1 MLKLENI
8 DCVLGGERIL
18 DIKMLQLSRP
28 GLYVF
33 LGPSG
38 CGKTT
43 LLNIIAGLTK
53 EYKGTVNIFN
63 NNYKKMNEEDICRLR
78 ASHFSIYFQHSVFLE
93 ELTLEEN
100 ILLTA
105 INTNSELVSFN
116 SEKVAL
122 LARKLNVEHRLNQKV
137 KKLSGGEK
145 TRAALARSL
154 AKEVPLYLFDEPTA
168 ALDPQNAHIAMELIK
183 EKAARSIVIL
193 VSHDQKLIEQYA
205 DVILCLEYGKI
216 VKIKELNAPKENVV
230 KTEQFKGDYENN
242 SDFTAKALLKAKKRQ
257 NLFTGTSIN
266 IGIVS
271 LGLSLLLVS
280 AINTKMTNAF
290 QGSFAEETR
299 FVAADNIPPPSV
311 VKSVSRTEIGAIF
324 PSSPKVGALY
334 TNDMFSFFPSVNKL
348 SLTFLNYD
356 FPLPSF
362 HIGLFNEPLFINEI
376 KEETFPYIRSLASD
390 EIGLVLPFDDFKVI
404 QNVLYLPFRN
414 SPDELGNYLKQN
426 EVVLKLDIGNNSWDY
441 FDEQSF
447 TLKSVML
454 GLEPYVIMGEPSDV
468 ALLFEEKMGL
478 PSSLN
483 LTKEEEYPWT
493 LKRINYLYS
502 VNAEKILWELSQNQ
516 NYLVTLANRSYF
528 RHIFNK
534 RALQNRILI
543 FEAPPHFNE
552 VLSFSNASSF
562 FTFNNGLTF
571 IPEMMMVGY
580 LYNFFLSP
588 SPELVT
594 DVITL
599 DKNERLKSRP
609 HFALPEGI
617 INLAIQ
623 YNGLGSFRFAKVPS
637 DYSLNEIGISSGL
650 AKELFNK
657 TDVVGEVLHLG
668 ALTAISEINN
678 EYQKDYS
685 ETSLVIKEVIN
696 EERSMLYHHPLWSYL
711 LFKDVFALDVFSL
724 RLNGVIVEEGEIID
738 TKLKVTYPFKEF
750 KTSLDSSLKE
760 LQNYT
765 LVIAAAAFALST
777 IIIFMVIY
785 LLVAELNE
793 EFSGLYLIGYAKK
806 TLQKIIKDYI
816 KRFLGLNILLS
827 LGQMFL
833 FSFLIEYILSETFL
847 TPFKYHFEILPYFVV
862 VTFALSLLFVLLGF
876 FKGRVK
882 NKDLLVFSKRDL

>member
-1 MLKLENI
+1 MVKLENI
-8 DCVLGGERIL
+8 ECVLGGEKIL
-18 DIKMLQLSRP
+18 DIKILPISRP

-43 LLNIIAGLTK
+43 LLNIIAGLNK

-63 NNYKKMNEEDICRLR
+63 HNYKRMKEEEICALR
-78 ASHFSIYFQHSVFLE
+78 SSHFSIYFQHSVFLE

-105 INTNSELVSFN
+105 INTNDELVRFN

-122 LARKLNVEHRLNQKV
+122 LARKLNIEHRLAQKV

-145 TRAALARSL
+145 TRAALARTL

-168 ALDPQNAHIAMELIK
+168 ALDSKNAHIAMELIK
-183 EKAARSIVIL
+183 EKAVRSIVIL
-193 VSHDQKLIEQYA
+193 VSHDQKLIQKYA
-205 DVILCLEYGKI
+205 DVILHLEYGKI
-216 VKIKELNAPKENVV
+216 VKINELNTPKDNVI
-230 KTEQFKGDYENN
+230 KTEQFKGDYVNN
-242 SDFTAKALLKAKKRQ
+242 SEFTAKALLKAKKRQ

-280 AINTKMTNAF
+280 AINTKMTSAF
-290 QGSFAEETR
+290 QGSFTEETR
-299 FVAADNIPPPSV
+299 YIAADNIPPPSV
-311 VKSVSRTEIGAIF
+311 IKSVSRAEIVSSFPGA
-324 PSSPKVGALY
+324 SKVGALY
-334 TNDMFSFFPSVNKL
+334 TNDMFMHFPSVNKL
-348 SLTFLNYD
+348 SLTFQNHD

-376 KEETFPYIRSLASD
+376 KEETFPYISSLASD
-390 EIGLVLPFDDFKVI
+390 EIALVLPFDDFKVM
-404 QNVLYLPFRN
+404 QNVLRLPFRN
-414 SPDELGNYLKQN
+414 LPDELGNYLKQN
-426 EVVLKLDIGNNSWDY
+426 EVILKLDIGNNLWDY

-447 TLKSVML
+447 TLKSVLL

-468 ALLFEEKMGL
+468 SLLFESKMGL
-478 PSSLN
+478 ASSLN

-502 VNAEKILWELSQNQ
+502 VDAERLLWETSKNE
-516 NYLVTLANRSYF
+516 NYLVTLANRQYF

-534 RALQNRILI
+534 KALERRILI
-543 FEAPPHFNE
+543 FEAPPRFNE
-552 VLSFSNASSF
+552 VLSFSDTSSF
-562 FTFNNGLTF
+562 FTFDNGLTF

-588 SPELVT
+588 SPELVE

-623 YNGLGSFRFAKVPS
+623 YNGLGSFRFERATRA
-637 DYSLNEIGISSGL
+637 YAINEIGISSGL
-650 AKELFNK
+650 AQQLFNK
-657 TDVVGEVLHLG
+657 IDVVGETLNIG
-668 ALTAISEINN
+668 ALTSISEINS

-685 ETSLVIKEVIN
+685 QTSLIIKDVIN
-696 EERSMLYHHPLWSYL
+696 EDRSMLYHHPLWSYL
-711 LFKDVFALDVFSL
+711 LFKDVFAVDVFSL
-724 RLNGVIVEEGEIID
+724 RLNGVIVEEGAIAD
-738 TKLKVTYPFKEF
+738 TTLKVTYPFKDF

-765 LVIAAAAFALST
+765 LVIAVAAFTLST

-827 LGQMFL
+827 LGQMFI

-862 VTFALSLLFVLLGF
+862 VAFALSLLFVLLAF

-882 NKDLLVFSKRDL
+882 KKDLLVFSKRDL